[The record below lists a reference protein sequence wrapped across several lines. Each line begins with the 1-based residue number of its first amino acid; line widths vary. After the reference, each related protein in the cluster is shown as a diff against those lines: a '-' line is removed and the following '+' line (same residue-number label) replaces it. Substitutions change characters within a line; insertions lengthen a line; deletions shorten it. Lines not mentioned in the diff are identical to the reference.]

1 MKAVL
6 LRAYGGV
13 EQLTYGEVPD
23 LKPNAGEALVK
34 VSGTSLNPVD
44 WKIRAGLLKDEMP
57 KQFPTILGCDVAG
70 VVVSVGAGVTRLKP
84 GDKVLGSVTQSYA
97 EFLTAKADDLAIV
110 PERLDMDQAAV
121 IPLVTLTGAQL
132 IEKGVK
138 PQAGD
143 LILVTGALGAVGRTA
158 VYVAKIHGARVLA
171 GVRKSQK
178 QEAQVLEAERVVAL
192 DDDHEI
198 ANLEDLDAIADTV
211 GGQAIEKLLPKLKK
225 DGVLATVLRKPPAA
239 ENAGIRV
246 AEVWSQPD
254 AKRLAELAEDVLEGV
269 LVIPIGMRFKLS
281 EIREAQ
287 TAAEKGGMGKVLIT
301 P

>member
-6 LRAYGGV
+6 LKAYGGV

-23 LKPNAGEALVK
+23 VKPNTGEALVK

-44 WKIRAGLLKDEMP
+44 WKIRAGFLKDVMP
-57 KQFPTILGCDVAG
+57 TQFPAILGCDVAG
-70 VVVSVGAGVTRLKP
+70 VVVSIGAGVTRLKP
-84 GDKVLGSVTQSYA
+84 GDKVLGSVTRSYA

-110 PERLDMDQAAV
+110 PEGLDMDQAAV

-211 GGQAIEKLLPKLKK
+211 GGEVIEKLLPKLKK
-225 DGVLATVLRKPPAA
+225 DGVLATVVGKPPAA
-239 ENAGIRV
+239 ESAGIQIV
-246 AEVWSQPD
+246 EVWSQPD
-254 AKRLAELAEDVLEGV
+254 AKRLAELADDVLEGV

-287 TAAEKGGMGKVLIT
+287 TAAEKGGTGKVLIT